1 MQNFQY
7 KWTLYALHSLLRV
20 AIDERFYAHLKNL
33 EKQNQSLR
41 QQGRESPLHFLKT
54 GWGRSGQKASAHF

>member
-7 KWTLYALHSLLRV
+7 KWTLYVLHSLLRV

-33 EKQNQSLR
+33 EKLNQSLR
-41 QQGRESPLHFLKT
+41 RQERERVNCIKT
-54 GWGRSGQKASAHF
+54 GLRSAQKVSAHS